1 MNVLISG
8 MGQMGQKIR
17 PLAEARGDQVLALVD
32 AMHLDLL
39 QGLEAA
45 DVLIDFSHRNNL
57 SWIADYVR
65 ENECPLVCGTT
76 GLTEEDLTLLHEL
89 SEEVPVF
96 YSSNYSYGVAVL
108 LKLLET
114 AVPLLSESF
123 DMELTETHHRK
134 KQDAPSGTAKSILQ
148 ILNQSGAFEE
158 VYGRHGQVGAR
169 KTEIGVHSLRGGT
182 EAGEHTVYFFGDNES
197 ITISHRATDRGIFA
211 SGALRAADFIYCT
224 APGFYGMK
232 DLI

>member
-1 MNVLISG
+1 MNLLISG

-17 PLAEARGDQVLALVD
+17 ALAEERGDTVLALVD

-39 QGLEAA
+39 EGLELA

-65 ENECPLVCGTT
+65 ETECPLVCGTT
-76 GLTEEDLTLLHEL
+76 GLTEEDQALLQEL
-89 SEEVPVF
+89 SQTVPVF

-114 AVPLLSESF
+114 AVPLLSETF

-148 ILNQSGAFEE
+148 ILNGSDDFDEI
-158 VYGRHGQVGAR
+158 YGRHGQVGKR
-169 KTEIGVHSLRGGT
+169 GHEIGVHSLRGGT

-197 ITISHRATDRGIFA
+197 ITISHRATDRAIFA
-211 SGALRAADFIYCT
+211 SGALRAADFIYCK

-232 DLI
+232 DLM

>member
-1 MNVLISG
+1 MNLLISG

-17 PLAEARGDQVLALVD
+17 SLAEERGDTVLALVD

-39 QGLEAA
+39 DGLEIA
-45 DVLIDFSHRNNL
+45 DVVIDFSHRNNL
-57 SWIADYVR
+57 SWIAEYVR

-76 GLTEEDLTLLHEL
+76 GLTEEDQALLHSL
-89 SEEVPVF
+89 SEIVPVF

-134 KQDAPSGTAKSILQ
+134 KEDAPSGTAKSILQ
-148 ILNQSGAFEE
+148 ILNGSDSFDE
-158 VYGRHGQVGAR
+158 VYGRHGQVGKR
-169 KTEIGVHSLRGGT
+169 GREIGVHSLRGGT

-197 ITISHRATDRGIFA
+197 ITISHRATDRAIFA
-211 SGALRAADFIYCT
+211 SGALRAADFVFCMP
-224 APGFYGMK
+224 PGFYGMK